1 MSNAV
6 HLVLG
11 ISSVISSG
19 VPGDIADRNG
29 CGAGSSTIIKSN
41 GYVMSQDINGYV
53 CPRICRQSGFCDC
66 SSGGEIA
73 GVDGNSPIA
82 ESQAEAESAAGN
94 VNNILKGN
102 CCLPMRC
109 PW

>member
-11 ISSVISSG
+11 ISSVRGSG
-19 VPGDIADRNG
+19 VPVDIADRNG
-29 CGAGSSTIIKSN
+29 CGAGGSTIIKSN
-41 GYVMSQDINGYV
+41 GYVMPQDINGYF

-66 SSGGEIA
+66 SSGGEVA

-82 ESQAEAESAAGN
+82 ESQAEAESATGN
-94 VNNILKGN
+94 VNDILKGIVAS
-102 CCLPMRC
+102 P
-109 PW
+109 

>member
-1 MSNAV
+1 MCIRDS
-6 HLVLG
+6 
-11 ISSVISSG
+11 
-19 VPGDIADRNG
+19 
-29 CGAGSSTIIKSN
+29 

-94 VNNILKGN
+94 VNDILKGIVAS
-102 CCLPMRC
+102 P
-109 PW
+109 